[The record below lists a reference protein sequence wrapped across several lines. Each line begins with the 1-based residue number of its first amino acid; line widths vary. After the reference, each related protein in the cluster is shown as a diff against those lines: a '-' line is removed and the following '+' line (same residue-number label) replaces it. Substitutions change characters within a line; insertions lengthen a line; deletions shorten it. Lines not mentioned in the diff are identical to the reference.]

1 MTSIGDTG
9 EQTASQA
16 TNRPT
21 VTTNVGIIKR
31 WRICN
36 SDNLRDEFFCPIC
49 LIWVALAVAVEKA
62 ATIFL
67 DRELRK
73 IIKRLIGCLKTR
85 VKPLDYHTAI
95 GTAAQGTR

>member
-1 MTSIGDTG
+1 NNILSFIG
-9 EQTASQA
+9 
-16 TNRPT
+16 
-21 VTTNVGIIKR
+21 
-31 WRICN
+31 
-36 SDNLRDEFFCPIC
+36 

-73 IIKRLIGCLKTR
+73 IIKRLIGCSKTR

>member
-1 MTSIGDTG
+1 MLVSEFTLSEHLSIVKTIPFII
-9 EQTASQA
+9 AS
-16 TNRPT
+16 
-21 VTTNVGIIKR
+21 
-31 WRICN
+31 
-36 SDNLRDEFFCPIC
+36 

>member
-49 LIWVALAVAVEKA
+49 S
-62 ATIFL
+62 
-67 DRELRK
+67 
-73 IIKRLIGCLKTR
+73 CL
-85 VKPLDYHTAI
+85 LW
-95 GTAAQGTR
+95 Q